1 MTEEEFIRAL
11 YSAPDM
17 QARGLL
23 MDKHTEFVRVATV
36 YAIKEQADRLERD
49 DAHQALAIGIAAEEM
64 ADRLSSDEARALASW
79 VQANAYD
86 SLAELESAA
95 RCYERAADLFKAA
108 GKTLEAARICIG
120 QMFTLMKMGQLDRV
134 QTLAE
139 SARVVFVEQGD
150 LLSRAKIDMNLGN
163 LHYHQG
169 QYLQAL
175 ASFRQAA
182 QAFQSL
188 DDNLYAA
195 MNQVNEGNM
204 LMLLDDFREA
214 ERLHEQARP
223 VLEAADLRAA
233 VASVDHDLAV
243 LQYARGNYA
252 KSFRTFERARGV
264 FNSLSEQVNIA
275 QTDLEESDLYLDLN
289 LPEEALRLA
298 EQAEQIF
305 SEKGMTFELARG
317 RANQAVALARL
328 GEGKRAAGLL
338 EEARALFVSQ
348 GNTSWSAHVDLQRAE
363 VIGRDGQ
370 YEQARLLAA
379 QAAEAYEKL
388 GMKTK
393 QAYAHIVAAG
403 LWADDQQWSHAA
415 QELEVAS
422 SVLDGMAAPWLE
434 QRIDACRGRV
444 NEGMGQPDQAIGHY
458 QKAAAKTEQ
467 MTAALTAEEHRTAF
481 VADKLAPYEALVSL
495 HGGKN
500 PSAAFQWAEQA
511 KSRALLDML
520 AAGVR
525 PRLHIGDKMDAER
538 VDRLHAVREELNWL
552 YTRLTRGAAPGESGA
567 PAAGPETWTK
577 IEEREREATSLWRDL
592 RARHP
597 EELSLIRS
605 APLNP
610 ADIQVGLPEKT
621 VLVEYF
627 IARGQVTAFVISR
640 EKVLSYP
647 AVASLDDVLPSME
660 NLAFQFSK
668 FAYGPAY
675 YHRHRAA
682 LLKSA
687 QEILKQLGQ
696 SLMAPFQDK
705 LSEADA
711 LIIVPHG
718 PLHALPFHAL
728 HLDDRY
734 LIEKWNVSYAPSA
747 AVLRF
752 CWNKPAQTEDHLPFS
767 GKPLLVGVPDER
779 AHHVTEEIQAL
790 ARQFKEA
797 DILLGEQATFEQVRR
812 SVAECGVFHLA
823 AHGLFRPE
831 APLLSSIRLADRWLA
846 VQDIYDLELK
856 ATLVTLSACETG
868 LGHDAGGDDLVG
880 LVRGFLHAG
889 ARSLIVSL
897 WMVDDESMTRLV
909 SDFYTRWLAGSPK
922 SQALRQAQL
931 SLMQSYEHPYFWAP
945 LILVGDE
952 K

>member
-1 MTEEEFIRAL
+1 MTKEEFIRAL
-11 YSAPDM
+11 YSAPDA
-17 QARGLL
+17 QARRLL
-23 MDKHTEFVRVATV
+23 MDEHSEFVQVATV
-36 YAIKEQADRLERD
+36 YTLKEQADLLERD
-49 DAHQALAIGIAAEEM
+49 DAHQALAIGLAAGEM
-64 ADRLSSDEARALASW
+64 ADRLSSDEARALALW

-95 RCYERAADLFKAA
+95 RCYERAAELFRAA
-108 GKTLEAARICIG
+108 QKTLEAARVCIG
-120 QMFTLMKMGQLDRV
+120 QITTLMMMGQFDKA
-134 QTLAE
+134 QGLAE
-139 SARVVFVEQGD
+139 AARVVFVEQGD
-150 LLSRAKIDMNLGN
+150 VLSQAKIDMNLGN
-163 LHYHQG
+163 LHYQQG

-188 DDNLYAA
+188 GNNLYAA

-204 LMLLDDFREA
+204 LTLLDDFRGA

-223 VLEAADLRAA
+223 VLETTDLRAA
-233 VASVDHDLAV
+233 VASVDHDLAI
-243 LQYARGNYA
+243 LQYARGDYA
-252 KSFRTFERARGV
+252 KAFRTFERARGV
-264 FNSLSEQVNIA
+264 FNSLSDQVNIA

-298 EQAEQIF
+298 EQAGQIF
-305 SEKGMTFELARG
+305 SKKGMTFELARG
-317 RANQAVALARL
+317 QANQAVALARL
-328 GEGKRAAGLL
+328 GEGKRAAALL

-348 GNTSWSAHVDLQRAE
+348 GNASWGAHVDLQRAE

-370 YEQARLLAA
+370 HEQARLLAA
-379 QAAEAYEKL
+379 LATQTYEKL
-388 GMKTK
+388 EMKTK
-393 QAYAHIVAAG
+393 QAYAHIVSAS
-403 LWADDQQWSHAA
+403 LWADDQQWSRAS
-415 QELEVAS
+415 QELEIAS
-422 SVLDGMAAPWLE
+422 NVLDGMAAPWLE

-444 NEGMGQPDQAIGHY
+444 SEGMDEPEQALEHY
-458 QKAAAKTEQ
+458 KKAAAKTEQ

-495 HGGKN
+495 YGSKD

-511 KSRALLDML
+511 KSRALVDML

-525 PRLHIGDKMDAER
+525 PRLHIGDKMDAQQAER
-538 VDRLHAVREELNWL
+538 LGAIREELNWL

-567 PAAGPETWTK
+567 PAAGPETWAK

-610 ADIQVGLPEKT
+610 VDIQSSLPEKT

-627 IARGQVTAFVISR
+627 IARGQITAFVVSR
-640 EKVLSYP
+640 EKILSYP
-647 AVASLDDVLPSME
+647 AVASLADMLPSME

-675 YHRHRAA
+675 YNRHRAA

-687 QEILKQLGQ
+687 QESLRQLGQ
-696 SLMAPFQDK
+696 SLIAPLQDK
-705 LSEADA
+705 LSGVDT
-711 LIIVPHG
+711 LIIIPHG

-728 HLDDRY
+728 RLDERY
-734 LIEKWNVSYAPSA
+734 LIELWNVSYAPSA
-747 AVLRF
+747 AVLKF
-752 CWNKPAQTEDHLPFS
+752 CWNKPAQTKDHLPFF

-779 AHHVTEEIQAL
+779 THHVTEEIQAL
-790 ARQFKEA
+790 AKQFKEA
-797 DILLGEQATFEQVRR
+797 DVLLGEQATFEQVRR

-889 ARSLIVSL
+889 AKSLIVSL

-909 SDFYTRWLAGSPK
+909 TDVYTRWLGGSPK

-931 SLMQSYEHPYFWAP
+931 GLMQTYEHPYFWAP